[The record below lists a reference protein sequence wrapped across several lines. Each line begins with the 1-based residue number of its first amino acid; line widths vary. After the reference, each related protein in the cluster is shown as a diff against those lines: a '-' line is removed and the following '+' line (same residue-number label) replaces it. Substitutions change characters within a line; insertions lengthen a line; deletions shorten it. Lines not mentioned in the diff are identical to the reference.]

1 MIIIKDKMS
10 NISLVMEIVSNITQF
25 ITMAVFLALVLRLL
39 RQRKYKLDKKIRA
52 TLFFL
57 SLSIALI

>member
-1 MIIIKDKMS
+1 MIIIKVKMS
-10 NISLVMEIVSNITQF
+10 NISLVMEIVFNITQF

-39 RQRKYKLDKKIRA
+39 RQRRHKLDKKIRA